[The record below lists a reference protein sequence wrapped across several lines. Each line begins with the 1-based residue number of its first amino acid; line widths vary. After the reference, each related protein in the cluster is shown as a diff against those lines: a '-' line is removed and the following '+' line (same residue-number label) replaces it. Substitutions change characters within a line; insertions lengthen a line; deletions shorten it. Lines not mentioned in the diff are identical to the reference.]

1 MKEPVDAAASDS
13 IRRHSR
19 SFSFASRL
27 LPTEKRG
34 DVERLYAWCRW
45 CDDGVDAAASPADAA
60 AFVER
65 ATADLHLI
73 ADGHD
78 PVANESWWLATL
90 VHKYDLSLA
99 AAAALLEGMQSDLV
113 PAADFS
119 EDDLLRYCFQVAGA
133 VGVLM
138 CPVLGLRD
146 RKFLPHAA
154 ALGIGMQLTNIARDV
169 AEDWRRDR
177 CYLPL
182 SWTAGLRPNGCPPDP
197 ERVRQGVQQL
207 LKLADDYYAAGELGI
222 DALDADSRLAVR
234 AAARIYH
241 AIGMKIRKRCFQV
254 LDTRVYVS
262 AFEKLSLFASALLPS
277 SLRPSQAAMNGTP
290 QSALIT
296 AEELLHQHGVMP

>member
-1 MKEPVDAAASDS
+1 MSVPASTMKEPVDAAASDS

-99 AAAALLEGMQSDLV
+99 AAASLLEGMQSDLV

-138 CPVLGLRD
+138 CPVL
-146 RKFLPHAA
+146 
-154 ALGIGMQLTNIARDV
+154 
-169 AEDWRRDR
+169 
-177 CYLPL
+177 
-182 SWTAGLRPNGCPPDP
+182 
-197 ERVRQGVQQL
+197 
-207 LKLADDYYAAGELGI
+207 
-222 DALDADSRLAVR
+222 
-234 AAARIYH
+234 
-241 AIGMKIRKRCFQV
+241 
-254 LDTRVYVS
+254 
-262 AFEKLSLFASALLPS
+262 
-277 SLRPSQAAMNGTP
+277 
-290 QSALIT
+290 
-296 AEELLHQHGVMP
+296 